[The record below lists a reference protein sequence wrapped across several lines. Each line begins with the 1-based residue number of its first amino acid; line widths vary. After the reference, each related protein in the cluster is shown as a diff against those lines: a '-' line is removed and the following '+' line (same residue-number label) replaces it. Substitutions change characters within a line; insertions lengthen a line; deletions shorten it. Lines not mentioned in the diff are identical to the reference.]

1 MYQSDMKLNH
11 QITQYVEMQVQR
23 LKSSAVEPGVEM
35 VLPHH
40 QGREVMRDILQ
51 QYLSGL
57 KAISCLLEHG
67 YVAQTRGIFQ
77 TLGDDYEDI
86 IFLSLPSLD
95 GELTSLHKAYLKGV
109 SSAHCEACYSPI
121 TRCEIRSTIKQA
133 KTINHNVFQIYP
145 KKQAL
150 QVLRPQGDK
159 PCSSTLAITLHRHYA
174 HKALLLTMLTAKV
187 SGEDEVMRACL
198 NYRAHLEIS
207 DELVWQ
213 RDIEEHQVAPATMN
227 NPQDEPEK
235 YATAL

>member
-11 QITQYVEMQVQR
+11 QITQHVEMQMQR
-23 LKSSAVEPGVEM
+23 LKSSAASADGKM
-35 VLPHH
+35 LLPHQ
-40 QGREVMRDILQ
+40 QGQEVMRDILQ
-51 QYLSGL
+51 QYLAGL
-57 KAISCLLEHG
+57 KAISCLLDHG

-159 PCSSTLAITLHRHYA
+159 PCSTTLAISLHRHYA

-187 SGEDEVMRACL
+187 SGEDDVMRACL

-213 RDIEEHQVAPATMN
+213 RDIEEHQEVPASMHSSMN
-227 NPQDEPEK
+227 DREE
-235 YATAL
+235 YAAAL